1 MPPTNKGKGKARET
15 KRSPSRNT
23 TPSSRISASP
33 ALSAPPPACYLDN
46 DATKILV
53 PSTSQYNDV
62 LERVGS
68 GGPIPEQKSLQSLV
82 EHLKT
87 LSQAAEAR
95 GDACNAG
102 MRELAQ
108 RKKEVHDDRRSQDQ
122 VDRVS
127 PEDRLKMKRE
137 VDDDDED
144 TRVTKGGK
152 VKKRKDRG
160 VPKEERPLT
169 HGAHGVSRQD
179 GTSSKAE
186 GKLFIPTFKLVIL
199 RLLQAESISG
209 KLK

>member
-1 MPPTNKGKGKARET
+1 MPPTNKGKGKARDS

-33 ALSAPPPACYLDN
+33 ALSAPPPPGYLDN
-46 DATKILV
+46 DTSKILA
-53 PSTSQYNDV
+53 PSTSPYADIV
-62 LERVGS
+62 DRVGS

-82 EHLKT
+82 EHLKS

-108 RKKEVHDDRRSQDQ
+108 RRKEVHDDRRSQEQ
-122 VDRVS
+122 GERISEERV
-127 PEDRLKMKRE
+127 KMKRE
-137 VDDDDED
+137 VEDDDED
-144 TRVTKGGK
+144 SRATKGGK

-160 VPKEERPLT
+160 VPKEERPLA

-186 GKLFIPTFKLVIL
+186 GELSFCFVLFYFSHPTV
-199 RLLQAESISG
+199 
-209 KLK
+209 